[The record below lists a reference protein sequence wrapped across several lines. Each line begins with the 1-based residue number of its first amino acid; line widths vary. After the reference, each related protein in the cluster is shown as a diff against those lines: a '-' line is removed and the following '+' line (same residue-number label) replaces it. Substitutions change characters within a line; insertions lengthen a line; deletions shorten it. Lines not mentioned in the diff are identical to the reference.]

1 MFVDVAGFLVV
12 LLLFVCICSGY
23 LMVCELLVLDC
34 LIADLELL
42 IVLFFASFFVVF
54 ICCRV
59 WFVGGLCGLLVR
71 FVCGWF
77 GLLCMWF
84 AVSRWVCCGECCLI
98 GVAIR
103 RLVAMGLFFVIL
115 LWV

>member
-1 MFVDVAGFLVV
+1 M

-71 FVCGWF
+71 FVCCWF

-84 AVSRWVCCGECCLI
+84 AVSRWGAVGVLFDWCCD
-98 GVAIR
+98 
-103 RLVAMGLFFVIL
+103 
-115 LWV
+115 